1 MSINDLPEE
10 ILESIFDLAADESI
24 ILDKE
29 LPTSF
34 STSSWWY
41 DPDGALRLRT
51 PQESLELCGSRSYA
65 TKKVCLVPF

>member
-1 MSINDLPEE
+1 MSVNDLPEE

-34 STSSWWY
+34 STSSWYWS
-41 DPDGALRLRT
+41 AAWLRLRT